1 AGAGAAGRTPAA
13 PQAGADGDGL
23 DGRLR
28 LGTYRS
34 VWAGPEVA
42 ASPALQFLKARTRV
56 ELSPTDAKRLGL
68 FDGEKVVVGGDG
80 WTGPVVDA
88 TVSLRA
94 AIPVGS
100 AFLEGN
106 GVDGPLVEIRKGAA
120 VPTPS

>member
-1 AGAGAAGRTPAA
+1 MPTAAEAGR
-13 PQAGADGDGL
+13 DGVNGH
-23 DGRLR
+23 LR
-28 LGTYRS
+28 LGTYRT

-42 ASPALQFLKARTRV
+42 NSPALQFLKARTRV

-68 FDGEKVVVGGDG
+68 FDGEKVVVGDDHLEI
-80 WTGPVVDA
+80 VDA
-88 TVSLRA
+88 TVSVRA

-106 GVDGPLVEIRKGAA
+106 GVDGPLVDIRKGAA